1 MRAPALMATAAAASL
16 LSLHIWVWGFYI
28 SDDAFISMR
37 YAQRLLDGHG
47 LTWTDGPP
55 VEGYSNLLWVLA
67 TAALGALGLDLL
79 VAVRALGVACSLGVV
94 AVLGR
99 HFGREPVGA
108 WVAGVGVASSASIA
122 LWAVGGLEQP
132 LLCLLW
138 AVALT
143 GLGRALSDPE
153 GPGPRAVVVPA
164 VALAL
169 ACLTRPDTPVL
180 VACLTLGWFLAAGQ
194 DRRAAR
200 SALTLAAIPAAATLA
215 QVGLRLALYGDFVPN
230 TARVKVRP
238 SEAHT
243 DAGALWTAQALD
255 NHLPLLALAA
265 LAFVAWPAG
274 EPARARVRMA
284 LPVLGGWLAYL
295 VWVGGD
301 IFPAF
306 RHFAPMVVLL
316 AWLAGSAAAGLVAR
330 RRWMGLAVALA
341 APLALG
347 WMTHDQHAH
356 PVVWRAHNEA
366 WVLAGLE
373 VGRSL
378 GAAFEAEQP
387 RMAVSPAGSMPYG
400 SGLPALDMLGL
411 NDAHISRV
419 ESEGG
424 WIGHELGDGDY
435 VFARAPDLVFFCGPK
450 GGPNPCFGSEKQL
463 AARADWAET
472 YALVS
477 WSTGGSDPVDYQP
490 WVRRQGRIGVQSD
503 PEGAAVPGWL
513 LAEGGGVARPGP
525 GGPLAL
531 HLDAHESASLDP
543 TPLPPGR
550 YTPRGDGVA
559 RVALS
564 GPGVVED
571 GDGWRVNPGASPRVT
586 VTAGPSPVIFD
597 AAAFDRT
604 P

>member
-1 MRAPALMATAAAASL
+1 MRAPALTATAVSAAL
-16 LSLHIWVWGFYI
+16 LGLHIWVWGFYI

-67 TAALGALGLDLL
+67 TATLGALGVDLV
-79 VAVRALGVACSLGVV
+79 VATKALGVACTLGVV

-108 WVAGVGVASSASIA
+108 WVAGVSVASSASIA

-138 AVALT
+138 AVALA
-143 GLGRALSDPE
+143 GLGRALSA
-153 GPGPRAVVVPA
+153 PGGAAPRDVFVPA
-164 VALAL
+164 GALAL
-169 ACLTRPDTPVL
+169 ACLTRPDTPLL

-200 SALTLAAIPAAATLA
+200 SAFTLAAIPAAATLA
-215 QVGLRLALYGDFVPN
+215 QVGLRLVLYGDVVPN

-265 LAFVAWPAG
+265 LAFVAWPVG
-274 EPARARVRMA
+274 EPTRARVRLA

-316 AWLAGSAAAGLVAR
+316 AWLAGSAAAGLAAR
-330 RRWMGLAVALA
+330 RRGLGLAVAAA

-347 WMTHDQHAH
+347 WMTADQHTH

-373 VGRSL
+373 VGHTM
-378 GAAFEAEQP
+378 GAAFAAQQP
-387 RMAVSPAGSMPYG
+387 LLAVSPAGSMPYG

-435 VFARAPDLVFFCGPK
+435 VFERAPDLVFFCGPK
-450 GGPNPCFGSEKQL
+450 GGAHPCFGSEQQL
-463 AARADWAET
+463 AARPDWAET

-477 WSTGGSDPVDYQP
+477 WSTGGADPVDFQP
-490 WVRRQGRIGVQSD
+490 WVRRQGRIGVQLRGD
-503 PEGAAVPGWL
+503 VATVPGWL
-513 LAEGGGVARPGP
+513 LAEGGGVARPSTP
-525 GGPLAL
+525 GALVL
-531 HLDAHESASLDP
+531 HLAAHTEAALDP
-543 TPLPPGR
+543 APLPPGL
-550 YTPRGDGVA
+550 YTAQPVPGA
-559 RVALS
+559 TVALS
-564 GPGVVED
+564 GPGVSEA
-571 GDGWRVNPGASPRVT
+571 GSGWRVAASATPRVT
-586 VTAGPSPVIFD
+586 VTAGANPVTLD
-597 AAAFDRT
+597 AATFDRA